1 MTEWSRAKYLNF
13 DKGAAY
19 QIIECIYRQND
30 LLPVCRAKKYIPN
43 IIVLMMKKGQIIYQ
57 CHWTEQTEDLEAF
70 YMKQFE
76 DDGDTGR
83 KIRYFAEK

>member
-1 MTEWSRAKYLNF
+1 MERAKYLNF

-76 DDGDTGR
+76 DEGITVSINRVYCR
-83 KIRYFAEK
+83 KVI